1 MSWFATGMMKK
12 EMEKIDI
19 PPVREFVEMCSD
31 AGVELYACK
40 ATVDM
45 FHLTKKDFCPQVKD
59 IISVGTF
66 YEKSAG
72 AQIIFT

>member
-1 MSWFATGMMKK
+1 MVK
-12 EMEKIDI
+12 
-19 PPVREFVEMCSD
+19 D
-31 AGVELYACK
+31 AGAELYACK

-45 FHLTKKDFCPQVKD
+45 FHLSMDDFLPQVDD
-59 IISVGTF
+59 IINVGTY